1 MVRKLFFALAWL
13 GILILSS
20 LGIYLAIFP
29 KYITAFYV
37 EGFTFRLT
45 LLGIAVF
52 YLLIFIEKFLMNFE
66 KSKDYQ
72 VKTENGTLSISSV
85 SINNLVKEVAQSNSE
100 VKNVRVKN
108 KIKGKKLFIT
118 VAVDAYSDS
127 DIARSISET
136 QARIKEEVFE
146 SLALEVDEVEVKVS
160 KLLKRKGSSI
170 LAERGEE

>member
-1 MVRKLFFALAWL
+1 MVRKLLFAVAWL
-13 GILILSS
+13 GILVLSS

-37 EGFTFRLT
+37 EGITFRLT
-45 LLGIAVF
+45 LLGVAVF

-85 SINNLVKEVAQSNSE
+85 SINNLVKEVAQSNLE
-100 VKNVRVKN
+100 LKNVRVRN

-118 VAVDAYSDS
+118 VVVDAYSDS

-146 SLALEVDEVEVKVS
+146 SLALEVEEVEVKVS
-160 KLLKRKGSSI
+160 KLLKRKGSGI
-170 LAERGEE
+170 LTERGEE